1 MPRSTKQDI
10 LDTLLLLL
18 KDKTLNDIT
27 VKDLTERCGI
37 SRQAFYYHFQD
48 LYAVVDWALQQELD
62 MLAQEKDLESTK
74 AKVVEQMLRN
84 RAVVLNLYRSFER
97 SYVEH
102 YLRKWALPIV
112 EEKVAQQA
120 EHYHV
125 TREQAKF
132 VAELATTALLSL
144 VLGWLDR
151 GMPGRVLEHLD
162 DLEAISDGGVDSI
175 LERLER
181 KNMTG
186 K

>member
-10 LDTLLLLL
+10 LDTLLLML
-18 KDKTLNDIT
+18 KDRTLDDIT

-48 LYAVVDWALQQELD
+48 LYAVVDWALQEELE
-62 MLAQEKDLESTK
+62 LLGREEDLESAR

-84 RAVVLNLYRSFER
+84 RPVVLNLYRSFER

-102 YLRKWALPIV
+102 YLHKWAMPIV
-112 EEKVAQQA
+112 EQKVAKQA
-120 EHYHV
+120 ERYRV
-125 TREQAKF
+125 TRDQVAF
-132 VAELATTALLSL
+132 VAELTTIVLLSL

-151 GMPGRVLEHLD
+151 GMPGRMLEHLD
-162 DLEAISDGGVDSI
+162 DLEAISDGGMDDV
-175 LERLER
+175 LERLEK
-181 KNMTG
+181 KNRSG